1 MGISGIKDE
10 QKYLQQG
17 LTKSEVRER
26 VKAGLVNG
34 DCNVKTK
41 SIGSIIFT
49 NVFTLFNGVNVF
61 LAVCIAM
68 VHSYKN
74 LMFMGVVLWNI
85 LIGVVQEIRS
95 KRVIDK
101 LSLLSAPHANVI
113 RDGEQTDIQVEDI
126 VMDDIMY
133 LKNGNQ
139 ICADSIIVAGECQV
153 NESLLTGEA
162 DPVYKKKGDEI
173 LSGSFIISGSVKARV
188 IHVGKE
194 NYVNR
199 IVGKAK
205 YIKKPNSEIYKSIR
219 AIIKMVTIALAPI
232 AILLYLNQLDMG
244 QSLSEAVVATV
255 AAVIGMI
262 PSGLVLLTSV
272 VLAVSVIRM
281 GRQNTL
287 VQEMYCIETLAHV
300 DVLCLDKTGTIT
312 EGTMIVEEVV
322 AVDDDYT
329 VEAIGEL
336 LKVYTSALDDNNPT
350 FEAVLEYSSSFE
362 TVEGKY
368 KIVDKEGFSSAT
380 KRSRVTFEEEGAFYL
395 GALEFI
401 APDCD
406 SRIKEQ
412 VSAYSA
418 KGLRVLTLAHAA
430 LKNESGNKPCSKAL
444 DNDVEIV
451 AFIIISD
458 KIRAE
463 ARDTLMYF
471 RNQGVALKVISGD
484 NPVTVSNI
492 AGKAGLYDADNCIDA
507 STLLTEEEVKEAA
520 LKYSVFG
527 RVSPNQKLIIVNA
540 LQEAG
545 HTVAMTGDGVNDVMA
560 LKEADCSIAM
570 ESGSDAARNVS
581 QLVLLDSNF
590 AHMPSIMAEGR
601 KTINNIQ
608 RSAAL
613 YISKTIYATILA
625 IIFVFVPFSYPF
637 QPIQLTLINA
647 LCIGLPSLV
656 LALEPNVNR
665 VKGSFLG
672 NVLRMAI
679 PGGLLAV
686 TNVMLAEILGF
697 ALLATA
703 EQRGTMA
710 VYGLALAAA
719 VQLYKVCLPFNK
731 IRSFMFSVLVAVFC
745 IAALFFKGF
754 FGLWHI
760 RYYHWIVIVAIAA
773 GSFILHMVYSV
784 LVETLLGTTP
794 NIYKVSVALCEGKRV
809 VMVFDDVEAKDYYDV
824 TVQMKGLRVL
834 RADSVIFVKKGLEE
848 RIKIESVDTINNEEI
863 ACAAKC
869 YFKYKMKKACSG
881 STEVESRYYKQ
892 GAAMEDVVD
901 NPIYTVSIGEDKSDM
916 MFNDI
921 CPDREEAN
929 NYPEGY
935 KTRVTKRMRITF

>member
-1 MGISGIKDE
+1 MDNNEWKTGLSSQDVKERIK
-10 QKYLQQG
+10 K
-17 LTKSEVRER
+17 
-26 VKAGLVNG
+26 GLVNG

-41 SIGSIIFT
+41 SVGQIIFT

-61 LAVCIAM
+61 LAICVAM

-74 LMFMGVVLWNI
+74 LLFMGVVLWNI

-101 LSLLSAPHANVI
+101 LSLLSAPQANVI
-113 RDGEQTDIQVEDI
+113 RDGEAIDIQVEDI
-126 VMDDIMY
+126 VMDDIMC

-139 ICADSIIVAGECQV
+139 ICADSIIVDGDCQV

-173 LSGSFIISGSVKARV
+173 LSGSFIVSGSVKARV
-188 IHVGKE
+188 IHVGPQ
-194 NYVNR
+194 NYVNK

-232 AILLYLNQLDMG
+232 AVLLYLNQLDMG
-244 QSLSEAVVATV
+244 QNIKESIVATV

-272 VLAVSVIRM
+272 VLAVSVIRL
-281 GRQNTL
+281 GKKKTL

-312 EGTMIVEEVV
+312 EGTMIVEDVV
-322 AVDDDYT
+322 T
-329 VEAIGEL
+329 VSGKLSKADIGEL
-336 LKVYTSALDDNNPT
+336 LKAYTSVLDDNNPT
-350 FEAVLEYSSSFE
+350 FEAVKNYSSTFE
-362 TVEGKY
+362 TAVNKY
-368 KIVDKEGFSSAT
+368 NVVKKEGFSSAT
-380 KRSRVTFEEEGAFYL
+380 KRSQVTFENEGKYCL

-401 APDCD
+401 SPDCD
-406 SRIKEQ
+406 ESIKKTISQYASR
-412 VSAYSA
+412 
-418 KGLRVLTLAHAA
+418 GLRVLTLAHMENDD
-430 LKNESGNKPCSKAL
+430 K
-444 DNDVEIV
+444 DVEIEALV
-451 AFIIISD
+451 VISD
-458 KIRAE
+458 KIRDE
-463 ARDTLMYF
+463 AKDTLMYF

-492 AGKAGLYDADNCIDA
+492 AKKAGLYDADNCIDA

-590 AHMPSIMAEGR
+590 AHMPAIVAEGR

-613 YISKTIYATILA
+613 YIYKTIYATILA
-625 IIFVFVPFSYPF
+625 VLFMFLPFSYPF
-637 QPIQLTLINA
+637 EPIQLTLISS
-647 LCIGLPSLV
+647 LGIGLPSLII
-656 LALEPNVNR
+656 ALEPNVNR
-665 VKGSFLG
+665 VKGTFLG

-686 TNVMLAEILGF
+686 TNIMVAEILGYV
-697 ALLATA
+697 LGATPD
-703 EQRGTMA
+703 QRSTMA
-710 VYGLALAAA
+710 VYGLALAACM
-719 VQLYKVCLPFNK
+719 QLYKVCLPFNK
-731 IRSFMFSVLVAVFC
+731 LRSFMFSMLVAVFC
-745 IAALFFKGF
+745 VAAIFFKGF
-754 FGLWHI
+754 FSLEHI
-760 RYYHWIVIVAIAA
+760 RYYHWIVIAAIAV
-773 GSFILHMVYSV
+773 GSVILHMVYSV
-784 LVETLLGTTP
+784 LVENILGTTP
-794 NIYKVSVALCEGKRV
+794 NIYKVAVALCEGERI
-809 VMVFDDVEAKDYYDV
+809 VMVYDDVDAKDYYDV

-834 RADSVIFVKKGLEE
+834 RADSVVFVKKGSEG
-848 RIKIESVDTINNEEI
+848 RVRIESIEPIRNEEI
-863 ACAAKC
+863 ACAAKY
-869 YFKYKMKKACSG
+869 YFKRKMKKATQG
-881 STEVESRYYKQ
+881 TVEVESRYY
-892 GAAMEDVVD
+892 APSIEVEDVVD

-916 MFNDI
+916 MFDDCC
-921 CPDREEAN
+921 CPDIEASK
-929 NYPEGY
+929 EHADGY
-935 KTRVTKRMRITF
+935 KTRISRKTKLTF

>member
-1 MGISGIKDE
+1 MGTSELKDE

-17 LTKSEVRER
+17 LSKEEVKER
-26 VKAGLVNG
+26 IKAGQVNG

-41 SIGSIIFT
+41 SVGQIIFT

-61 LAVCIAM
+61 LAVCVAM

-113 RDGEQTDIQVEDI
+113 RDGEQVNIQVEDI
-126 VMDDIMY
+126 VMDDIMC

-139 ICADSIIVAGECQV
+139 ICSDSIIVDGECQV

-173 LSGSFIISGSVKARV
+173 LSGSFIVSGSVKARV
-188 IHVGKE
+188 IHVGKD
-194 NYVNR
+194 NYVNK

-232 AILLYLNQLDMG
+232 AILLYINQLDMG
-244 QSLSEAVVATV
+244 QSLAESIVATV

-272 VLAVSVIRM
+272 VLAVSVIRL
-281 GRQNTL
+281 GKQKTL

-312 EGTMIVEEVV
+312 EGTMIVEDVV
-322 AVDDDYT
+322 PVDKSYSKGD
-329 VEAIGEL
+329 IGEL
-336 LKVYTSALDDNNPT
+336 LKAYTAVLDDNNPT
-350 FEAVLEYSSSFE
+350 FAAVLEYSSTFE
-362 TVEGKY
+362 TVKDKY
-368 KIVDKEGFSSAT
+368 KVIDKEGFSSAT
-380 KRSRVTFEEEGAFYL
+380 KRSRVTFEKEGTYYF

-406 SRIKEQ
+406 EALKKQ
-412 VSAYSA
+412 VSEYAA
-418 KGLRVLTLAHAA
+418 KGLRVLTLA
-430 LKNESGNKPCSKAL
+430 KNT
-444 DNDVEIV
+444 EII
-451 AFIIISD
+451 AFVVISD
-458 KIRAE
+458 KIREE
-463 ARDTLMYF
+463 ARETLMYF
-471 RNQGVALKVISGD
+471 RNQGVNLKVISGD

-492 AGKAGLYDADNCIDA
+492 AKKAGLYDADNCIDA

-590 AHMPSIMAEGR
+590 AHMPAIVAEGR

-613 YISKTIYATILA
+613 YIYKTIYATILA
-625 IIFVFVPFSYPF
+625 VLFVFLPFSYPF
-637 QPIQLTLINA
+637 EPIQLTLISS

-686 TNVMLAEILGF
+686 TNIMLALILGYI
-697 ALLATA
+697 LGATPD
-703 EQRGTMA
+703 QRNTMA
-710 VYGLALAAA
+710 VYGLAIAAA
-719 VQLYKVCLPFNK
+719 VQLCKVCQPFNK
-731 IRSFMFSVLVAVFC
+731 LRSMMYSVLLGIFCFAAV
-745 IAALFFKGF
+745 FFKGF
-754 FGLWHI
+754 FSLEHI
-760 RYYHWIVIVAIAA
+760 RYYHWIVILGIAA
-773 GSFILHMVYSV
+773 GSFILYMVYAV
-784 LVETLLGTTP
+784 LVETAMGTTP
-794 NIYKVSVALCEGKRV
+794 NIYKVSVALCEGERI
-809 VMVFDDVEAKDYYDV
+809 VMVYDDDVEPKDYYDV

-834 RADSVIFVKKGLEE
+834 HADSVIFVKTGTEGQI
-848 RIKIESVDTINNEEI
+848 RIEAIDPIRNEEI

-869 YFKYKMKKACSG
+869 YFKYKTKKADKG
-881 STEVESRYYKQ
+881 SVMVESRYYEP
-892 GAAMEDVVD
+892 GVAVEDVID

-916 MFNDI
+916 MFEGE
-921 CPDREEAN
+921 CPDKEA
-929 NYPEGY
+929 YLEHADGY
-935 KTRVTKRMRITF
+935 KTRVSKRTRITF

>member
-1 MGISGIKDE
+1 MGTSELKDE

-17 LTKSEVRER
+17 LSKEEVKER
-26 VKAGLVNG
+26 IKAGQVNG

-41 SIGSIIFT
+41 SVGQIIFT

-101 LSLLSAPHANVI
+101 LSLLSAPHAHVI
-113 RDGEQTDIQVEDI
+113 RDGEDKNIQVEDI
-126 VMDDIMY
+126 VMDDIMC

-139 ICADSIIVAGECQV
+139 ICADSIIVDGECQV

-173 LSGSFIISGSVKARV
+173 LSGSFIVSGSVKARV
-188 IHVGKE
+188 IHVGTE
-194 NYVNR
+194 NYVNK

-232 AILLYLNQLDMG
+232 AILLYINQLDMG
-244 QSLSEAVVATV
+244 QSLAESVVATV

-272 VLAVSVIRM
+272 VLAVSVIRL
-281 GRQNTL
+281 GKQKTL

-312 EGTMIVEEVV
+312 EGTMIVEDVV
-322 AVDDDYT
+322 PVDKSYSKGD
-329 VEAIGEL
+329 IGEL
-336 LKVYTSALDDNNPT
+336 LKVYTAVLDDNNPT
-350 FEAVLEYSSSFE
+350 FAAVLEYSSTFE
-362 TVEGKY
+362 TIKDKY
-368 KIVDKEGFSSAT
+368 KVIDKEGFSSAT
-380 KRSRVTFEEEGAFYL
+380 KRSRVTFEKEGTYYF

-406 SRIKEQ
+406 EALKKQ
-412 VSAYSA
+412 VSEYAA
-418 KGLRVLTLAHAA
+418 KGLRVLTLA
-430 LKNESGNKPCSKAL
+430 KNT
-444 DNDVEIV
+444 EII
-451 AFIIISD
+451 AFVVISD
-458 KIRAE
+458 KIREE
-463 ARDTLMYF
+463 ARETLMYF
-471 RNQGVALKVISGD
+471 RNQGVNLKVISGD

-492 AGKAGLYDADNCIDA
+492 AKKAGLYDADNCIDA

-590 AHMPSIMAEGR
+590 AHMPAIVAEGR

-613 YISKTIYATILA
+613 YITKTIYATILA
-625 IIFVFVPFSYPF
+625 IIFIVLPFSYPF
-637 QPIQLTLINA
+637 QPIHLTLISS
-647 LCIGLPSLV
+647 LSIGLPSLV

-665 VKGSFLG
+665 IKGSFLG

-679 PGGLLAV
+679 PGGILAV
-686 TNVMLAEILGF
+686 TNVLLAGGLGYILG
-697 ALLATA
+697 ATA
-703 EQRGTMA
+703 EQRSTMA
-710 VYGLALAAA
+710 VYGLAIAAA
-719 VQLYKVCLPFNK
+719 VQLYKVCLPFNR
-731 IRSFMFSVLVAVFC
+731 IRSFMYTVLVAVFC
-745 IAALFFKGF
+745 VAALFFKNF
-754 FGLWHI
+754 FGLEHI
-760 RYYHWIVIVAIAA
+760 RYYHWIVIAAVAA
-773 GSFILHMVYSV
+773 GALILYMVYSV
-784 LVETLLGTTP
+784 LVEMAMGTTP
-794 NIYKVSVALCEGKRV
+794 NIYKVSVAICEGKRV
-809 VMVFDDVEAKDYYDV
+809 VMVFDEVEPKDYYDV

-834 RADSVIFVKKGLEE
+834 HADSVVFVKKGTEK
-848 RIKIESVDTINNEEI
+848 RIKIESIDTINNEEI

-869 YFKYKMKKACSG
+869 YFKYKMNKAESG
-881 STEVESRYYKQ
+881 STEVESRFYEQ
-892 GAAMEDVVD
+892 GAAREEIVD
-901 NPIYTVSIGEDKSDM
+901 NPVYTVSIGKDKSDM
-916 MFNDI
+916 MFGEA
-921 CPDREEAN
+921 CPDMEAAKKHT
-929 NYPEGY
+929 EGY
-935 KTRVTKRMRITF
+935 KTRVTRKVRITF

>member
-1 MGISGIKDE
+1 MGNNDVSREERYLCEGLSSAEVKERIKE
-10 QKYLQQG
+10 GQ
-17 LTKSEVRER
+17 
-26 VKAGLVNG
+26 VNG

-41 SIGSIIFT
+41 SVGQIIFT

-61 LAVCIAM
+61 LAICIAM

-85 LIGVVQEIRS
+85 LIGIVQEIRS

-113 RDGEQTDIQVEDI
+113 RDGQAEDIKVEDI
-126 VMDDIMY
+126 VMDDIMC

-139 ICADSIIVAGECQV
+139 ICADSIIVDGDCQV

-162 DPVYKKKGDEI
+162 DPVFKKKGDEI
-173 LSGSFIISGSVKARV
+173 LSGSFIVSGSVRARV
-188 IHVGKE
+188 IHVGTE
-194 NYVNR
+194 NYVNK

-232 AILLYLNQLDMG
+232 AILLYLNQLNME
-244 QSLSEAVVATV
+244 QSLVDSVVATV

-272 VLAVSVIRM
+272 VLAVSVIRL
-281 GRQNTL
+281 GRKNTL

-312 EGTMIVEEVV
+312 EGTMIVEDVIPV
-322 AVDDDYT
+322 SDKYNRGD
-329 VEAIGEL
+329 IGEL
-336 LKVYTSALDDNNPT
+336 LKMYTAVLDDNNPT
-350 FEAVLEYSSSFE
+350 FEAVKEYSGSFD
-362 TVEGKY
+362 TPVGKY
-368 KIVDKEGFSSAT
+368 KVVDKEGFSSAT
-380 KRSRVTFEEEGAFYL
+380 KRSCVTFEKEGQYYF

-401 APDCD
+401 SPDCD
-406 SRIKEQ
+406 ESIKQ
-412 VSAYSA
+412 SVSKYSA
-418 KGLRVLTLAHAA
+418 HGFRVLILAHAGDNEKDIEVVA
-430 LKNESGNKPCSKAL
+430 L
-444 DNDVEIV
+444 VV
-451 AFIIISD
+451 ISD
-458 KIRAE
+458 KIRDE

-471 RNQGVALKVISGD
+471 RKQGVALKVISGD

-492 AGKAGLYDADNCIDA
+492 AKKAGLYDADNCVDA

-590 AHMPSIMAEGR
+590 AHMPAIVAEGR

-613 YISKTIYATILA
+613 YIYKTIYATILA
-625 IIFVFVPFSYPF
+625 VLFVFLPFSYPF
-637 QPIQLTLINA
+637 EPIQLTLISS
-647 LCIGLPSLV
+647 LGIGLPSLI

-686 TNVMLAEILGF
+686 TNIMLAEIFGYILG
-697 ALLATA
+697 ATA
-703 EQRGTMA
+703 GQRSTMA
-710 VYGLALAAA
+710 VYGLALAACM
-719 VQLYKVCLPFNK
+719 QLYKVCLPFNR
-731 IRSFMFSVLVAVFC
+731 IRSFMFSVLVAIFC
-745 IAALFFKGF
+745 VVSLFFKGF
-754 FGLWHI
+754 FGLEHI
-760 RYYHWIVIVAIAA
+760 RYYHWIVIVAMAV
-773 GSFILHMVYSV
+773 GSFILHIIYSV
-784 LVETLLGTTP
+784 FVEIALGTTP
-794 NIYKVSVALCEGKRV
+794 NIYKVSVALCEGERII
-809 VMVFDDVEAKDYYDV
+809 MVYDDVESKDYYDV
-824 TVQMKGLRVL
+824 VVQMKGLRVL
-834 RADSVIFVKKGLEE
+834 KADSVIFIKKGTEGHI
-848 RIKIESVDTINNEEI
+848 RIESIDPIRNQEI

-869 YFKYKMKKACSG
+869 YFKQKMKKATSG
-881 STEVESRYYKQ
+881 SVSVESRYYEP
-892 GAAMEDVVD
+892 GADVEDVID

-916 MFNDI
+916 VFENQ
-921 CPDREEAN
+921 CPDMEDCKEHID
-929 NYPEGY
+929 GY
-935 KTRVTKRMRITF
+935 KTRISRKTRITF

>member
-1 MGISGIKDE
+1 MKTNELKDE

-17 LTKSEVRER
+17 LSGEEVKERIKS
-26 VKAGLVNG
+26 GQVNG

-41 SIGSIIFT
+41 SVGQIIFT

-61 LAVCIAM
+61 LAFCVAM

-113 RDGEQTDIQVEDI
+113 RDSEAKAIQVEDI
-126 VMDDIMY
+126 VMDDILC

-139 ICADSIIVAGECQV
+139 ICADSIIVDGECQV

-173 LSGSFIISGSVKARV
+173 LSGSFLVSGSVKARV
-188 IHVGKE
+188 IHVGVE
-194 NYVNR
+194 NYVNK

-219 AIIKMVTIALAPI
+219 AIIKMVTIALAPV
-232 AILLYLNQLDMG
+232 AVLLYLNQLKMG
-244 QSLSEAVVATV
+244 QSFADSIVSTV

-272 VLAVSVIRM
+272 VLAVSVIRL
-281 GRQNTL
+281 GRQKTL

-312 EGTMIVEEVV
+312 EGTMIVEDVLPISDKLDKGE
-322 AVDDDYT
+322 
-329 VEAIGEL
+329 IGEL
-336 LKVYTSALDDNNPT
+336 LKAYTAVLDDNNPT
-350 FEAVLEYSSSFE
+350 FEAVKTYSDSFE
-362 TVEGKY
+362 KVEGKY
-368 KIVDKEGFSSAT
+368 NVLNKEGFSSAT
-380 KRSRVTFEEEGAFYL
+380 KRSSVAFEEEGTYYL

-401 APDCD
+401 SPNCD
-406 SRIKEQ
+406 VNIKNIVEK
-412 VSAYSA
+412 YSS
-418 KGLRVLTLAHAA
+418 KGLRVLTLAHATSDI
-430 LKNESGNKPCSKAL
+430 KENEAI
-444 DNDVEIV
+444 EIV
-451 AFIIISD
+451 ALVAISD
-458 KIRAE
+458 KIRDE
-463 ARDTLMYF
+463 ARETLMYF
-471 RNQGVALKVISGD
+471 RNQGVNLKVISGD

-492 AGKAGLYDADNCIDA
+492 AKKAGLYDADNCVDA
-507 STLLTEEEVKEAA
+507 STLVTDEQVKEAA

-527 RVSPNQKLIIVNA
+527 RVSPNQKLVIVNA

-590 AHMPSIMAEGR
+590 AHMPAIVTEGR

-613 YISKTIYATILA
+613 YIYKTIYATILA
-625 IIFVFVPFSYPF
+625 VIFMFLPFSYPF
-637 QPIQLTLINA
+637 EPIQLTLISS
-647 LCIGLPSLV
+647 LGIGLPSLI

-665 VKGSFLG
+665 VKGTFLG

-686 TNVMLAEILGF
+686 TNIMLAEILGYILG
-697 ALLATA
+697 AAPD
-703 EQRGTMA
+703 QRATMA
-710 VYGLALAAA
+710 VYGLALAACM
-719 VQLYKVCLPFNK
+719 QLYKVCLPFNK
-731 IRSFMFSVLVAVFC
+731 IRGFMFSVLVAVFC
-745 IAALFFKGF
+745 VAAVFFKGF
-754 FGLWHI
+754 FSLEHI
-760 RYYHWIVIVAIAA
+760 RYYHWLIIGGIAI
-773 GSFILHMVYSV
+773 GSPILHMLYSV
-784 LVETLLGTTP
+784 LVENILGTTP
-794 NIYKVSVALCEGKRV
+794 NIYKVAISLCEGERI
-809 VMVFDDVEAKDYYDV
+809 VMVYDDVDAKDYYDV

-834 RADSVIFVKKGLEE
+834 RADSVVFVKKGINGQI
-848 RIKIESVDTINNEEI
+848 RIESIEPIRNEEI
-863 ACAAKC
+863 ASAAKC
-869 YFKYKMKKACSG
+869 YFKDKMKKASSG
-881 STEVESRYYKQ
+881 IVQVESRYY
-892 GAAMEDVVD
+892 APELDIEDVKD
-901 NPIYTVSIGEDKSDM
+901 NPIYTVSIGDDKSDM
-916 MFNDI
+916 IFEGS
-921 CPDREEAN
+921 CPDTEA
-929 NYPEGY
+929 YKEHIEGY
-935 KTRVTKRMRITF
+935 KTRVSKRTRITF

>member
-1 MGISGIKDE
+1 MGKTNLNEDD
-10 QKYLQQG
+10 KYPGRG
-17 LTKSEVRER
+17 LSSKEVKER

-41 SIGSIIFT
+41 SVGQIIFT

-61 LAVCIAM
+61 LAVCVAM

-95 KRVIDK
+95 KRTIDK
-101 LSLLSAPHANVI
+101 LSLLSAPMAKVI
-113 RDGEQTDIQVEDI
+113 RDGEQRDIQIEDI
-126 VMDDIMY
+126 VMDDIMC

-139 ICADSIIVAGECQV
+139 ICADAVIVDGECQV

-173 LSGSFIISGSVKARV
+173 LSGSFLVSGSVKARV
-188 IHVGKE
+188 VHVGLE
-194 NYVNR
+194 NYVNK

-219 AIIKMVTIALAPI
+219 SIIKMVTIALAPV
-232 AILLYLNQLDMG
+232 AILLYLNQLRMG
-244 QSLSEAVVATV
+244 QSFADAIVSTV

-272 VLAVSVIRM
+272 VLAVSVIRL
-281 GRQNTL
+281 GKQKTL

-312 EGTMIVEEVV
+312 EGTMVVEDVI
-322 AVDDDYT
+322 T
-329 VEAIGEL
+329 VSDRFTKGEIGEL
-336 LKVYTSALDDNNPT
+336 LKAYTGVLDDNNPT
-350 FEAVLEYSSSFE
+350 FEAVKVYSSTFE
-362 TVEGKY
+362 TDNSKY
-368 KIVDKEGFSSAT
+368 NVTCKEGFSSAT
-380 KRSRVTFEEEGAFYL
+380 KRSCVAFEKEGTYYL

-401 APDCD
+401 SPDAD
-406 SRIKEQ
+406 NEVKNIVES
-412 VSAYSA
+412 YS
-418 KGLRVLTLAHAA
+418 KRGLRVLTLANAKSDA
-430 LKNESGNKPCSKAL
+430 SGNEEI
-444 DNDVEIV
+444 EIV
-451 AFIIISD
+451 AFVAISD
-458 KIRAE
+458 KIRDE
-463 ARDTLMYF
+463 AKDTLTYF

-492 AGKAGLYDADNCIDA
+492 AKKAGLYDADNCIDA
-507 STLLTEEEVKEAA
+507 STLVSDEQVKEAA

-527 RVSPNQKLIIVNA
+527 RVTPNQKLIIVNA

-590 AHMPSIMAEGR
+590 AHMPAIVAEGR

-613 YISKTIYATILA
+613 YIYKTIYATILA
-625 IIFVFVPFSYPF
+625 VLFMFLPFSYPF
-637 QPIQLTLINA
+637 EPIQLTLISS
-647 LCIGLPSLV
+647 LGIGLPSLI

-665 VKGSFLG
+665 VKGTFLG

-686 TNVMLAEILGF
+686 TNILLAIILGSIF
-697 ALLATA
+697 GATND
-703 EQRGTMA
+703 QRATMA
-710 VYGLALAAA
+710 VYGLAFAACM
-719 VQLYKVCLPFNK
+719 QLYKVCLPFNK
-731 IRSFMFSVLVAVFC
+731 IRRVMFTVFVAIFC
-745 IAALFFKGF
+745 VVAIFFKGF
-754 FGLWHI
+754 FSLEHI
-760 RYYHWIVIVAIAA
+760 RYYHWIIMAAIAV
-773 GSFILHMVYSV
+773 GSPILHMIYSV
-784 LVETLLGTTP
+784 FVEMALGTTP
-794 NIYKVSVALCEGKRV
+794 NIYKVGIALCEGERI
-809 VMVFDDVEAKDYYDV
+809 VMVYDDVEAKDYYDV

-834 RADSVIFVKKGLEE
+834 RADSVIFVKGGTHGQIRVEAIDPI
-848 RIKIESVDTINNEEI
+848 RNEEI

-869 YFKYKMKKACSG
+869 YFKQKMKKAISG
-881 STEVESRYYKQ
+881 TVQVESRYY
-892 GAAMEDVVD
+892 APELDVEDVVD
-901 NPIYTVSIGEDKSDM
+901 NPVYTVSIGADKSDM
-916 MFNDI
+916 VFEGACPNNDAYK
-921 CPDREEAN
+921 EHKN
-929 NYPEGY
+929 GY
-935 KTRVTKRMRITF
+935 KTRISKTTKITF